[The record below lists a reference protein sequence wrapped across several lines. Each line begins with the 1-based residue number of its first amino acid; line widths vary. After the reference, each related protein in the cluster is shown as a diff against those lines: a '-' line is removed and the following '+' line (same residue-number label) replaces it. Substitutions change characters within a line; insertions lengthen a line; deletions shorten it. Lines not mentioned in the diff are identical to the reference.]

1 MDRFAKVTHIST
13 VISLVSCCTLA
24 ISAYL
29 VFTDKTQGNILNNFS
44 AVSVSMKFRM
54 LRCGVLKRSEIERYL
69 DQYCAI
75 LFWIEHVY
83 NASARAFRM

>member
-1 MDRFAKVTHIST
+1 
-13 VISLVSCCTLA
+13 
-24 ISAYL
+24 
-29 VFTDKTQGNILNNFS
+29 
-44 AVSVSMKFRM
+44 MKFRM